1 MNSQIVVKIINS
13 RSTCIIG
20 SRVPS
25 VTCNSVDTPDVK
37 KIVDKIFDFT
47 SRAGRRVRQ
56 CLQNSFSS
64 KVFLSFLVA
73 ENGE

>member
-1 MNSQIVVKIINS
+1 MNSQIVINS
-13 RSTCIIG
+13 RFACIIG

-56 CLQNSFSS
+56 NLQNTFSS
-64 KVFLSFLVA
+64 KGFLTFLVA